1 MMFLFEIM
9 LRKFKICIENDK
21 NSPFLYIN
29 RGDLGMRLLRTPDS
43 INIWATP
50 YGVYGFK
57 SACTEDFAARYR
69 GLNYVFEKMEWVGK
83 STIEKVKL

>member
-1 MMFLFEIM
+1 V
-9 LRKFKICIENDK
+9 
-21 NSPFLYIN
+21 
-29 RGDLGMRLLRTPDS
+29 RLLRTPDS

-57 SACTEDFAARYR
+57 SAAFTEDFAARYR

-83 STIEKVKL
+83 SIIEKVKV